1 MPTKRRVSRPRKA
14 SSARRSSSTTVM
26 RTMTTRK
33 AAPRA
38 RRRVT
43 RKKGMLSELFNPQM
57 AQAAGKS
64 VISGAVGGAGAV
76 MLNKLLPDTM
86 DPKIKGFVTLG
97 AGFVSAAILKMPNVG
112 AGMAGVGIANLM
124 QSAGM
129 LAEDSMN
136 YTYANDLEALPL
148 VLDEDGMDYLQE
160 NGYLEDNGYLE
171 ENDFDYSVG
180 YYPEF
185 GM

>member
-1 MPTKRRVSRPRKA
+1 MPITKRRVGRPRKA
-14 SSARRSSSTTVM
+14 ASARRSSSTTVM
-26 RTMTTRK
+26 RTSTTRK

-64 VISGAVGGAGAV
+64 VISGAIGGAGAV
-76 MLNKLLPDTM
+76 MLNKLLPETM
-86 DPKIKGFVTLG
+86 DPKVKGFVTLG
-97 AGFVSAAILKMPNVG
+97 AGFVSAAILKMPNIG

-124 QSAGM
+124 QTAGM
-129 LAEDSMN
+129 LAEDNFS
-136 YTYANDLEALPL
+136 YANDLEALPL
-148 VLDEDGMDYLQE
+148 VLDENGMDYLQE
-160 NGYLEDNGYLE
+160 DSFLQ
-171 ENDFDYSVG
+171 ENDFDYNVG
-180 YYPEF
+180 YYPSF